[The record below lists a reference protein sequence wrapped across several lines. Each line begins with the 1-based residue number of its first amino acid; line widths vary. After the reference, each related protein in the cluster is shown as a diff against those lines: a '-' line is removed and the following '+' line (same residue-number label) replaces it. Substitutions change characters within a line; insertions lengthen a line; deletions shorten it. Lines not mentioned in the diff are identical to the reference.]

1 MTRAFI
7 PSIAAT
13 AAMGATL
20 LVATGALA
28 DHKGH
33 GSAHVA
39 AGVELGPRLS
49 SRLQTSIPDG
59 AQARVELPDGPTS
72 AQAATPQPAP
82 KRNVR
87 VVYPGPFTN

>member
-1 MTRAFI
+1 MIRVFI
-7 PSIAAT
+7 PSIVSAVT
-13 AAMGATL
+13 FGATV

-49 SRLQTSIPDG
+49 SRLQTSVPDS
-59 AQARVELPDGPTS
+59 AQTRVELPDGPTS
-72 AQAATPQPAP
+72 AQVATRQPVP
-82 KRNVR
+82 KRHVR